1 MRYTDPPPDDDWAW
15 SDEPRST
22 STRHTVPGADP
33 DSGPDFD
40 PGPESGVEGRWM
52 AALPETGDTG
62 GTGDYRSRWSLVR
75 NRLPA
80 GGWAMLAAVVAILIA
95 VVALSAD
102 PGDTGKEAVTTASPS
117 AAPAPEDACT
127 GLSGTV
133 VTDRAG
139 DPATV
144 PGVIASFQAAYYLS
158 RDARAAMGLLAP
170 ESGIAFD
177 GLAAGIVSIPRG
189 TTHCVVITPIS
200 ATTANVHIVE
210 LRTDGQRIDYLQV
223 VNTRPGEGDAL
234 LITNI
239 QRQG

>member
-1 MRYTDPPPDDDWAW
+1 MRYPDPPPDDDDAWAW
-15 SDEPRST
+15 LDEQRPT
-22 STRHTVPGADP
+22 PELHAVPDP
-33 DSGPDFD
+33 DPD
-40 PGPESGVEGRWM
+40 PELPEDRWLV
-52 AALPETGDTG
+52 ALPRTPDTG
-62 GTGDYRSRWSLVR
+62 VTGGHRSRWSAVR

-80 GGWAMLAAVVAILIA
+80 GGWAVPAAVLAILIG
-95 VVALSAD
+95 VVALSVDSCEAGA
-102 PGDTGKEAVTTASPS
+102 PAVTTASPS
-117 AAPAPEDACT
+117 TALAPEGACT

-133 VTDRAG
+133 VTDHAG

-158 RDARAAMGLLAP
+158 RDAEAAMRLLAP
-170 ESGIAFD
+170 ESGIGFD

-189 TTHCVVITPIS
+189 TAHCVAITPIS

-210 LRTDGQRIDYLQV
+210 LRAEGQRIDYLQV
-223 VNTRPGEGDAL
+223 VNTRPGEGRAL